1 LLVARGQIF
10 EELLDFLVERH
21 FFWYSTPEKPG
32 IYGKMTARATRM
44 VRKTCFHDQMTIRF
58 LRF

>member
-1 LLVARGQIF
+1 LKNFWIF
-10 EELLDFLVERH
+10 SLRDIFLVL
-21 FFWYSTPEKPG
+21 STPEKPG

-44 VRKTCFHDQMTIRF
+44 ARKTCFHDQMTIRF